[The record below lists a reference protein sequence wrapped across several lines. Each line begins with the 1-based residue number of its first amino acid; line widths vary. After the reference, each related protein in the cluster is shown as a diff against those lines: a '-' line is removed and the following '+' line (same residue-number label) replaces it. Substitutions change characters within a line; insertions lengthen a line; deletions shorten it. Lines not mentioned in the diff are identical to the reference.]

1 MPVASARRGAI
12 GDGGGRWVLLRRI
25 VANALRVDTSTTI
38 QTDESAR
45 LVALDV
51 VRGVAVL
58 GILAA
63 NIIGMGQPMAA
74 YGWPGG
80 FLVPTGPADEW
91 LWGAQLVL
99 VDGKFRGL
107 FTLLFGAGMVLF
119 ERRAAARGQ
128 AGGLLARRLGW
139 LALFGLAHWALLWR
153 GDILLTYAVAGLTV
167 LPFLAWPAH
176 KQLALGL
183 AGYLVGTAMILAVTV
198 ALTLVDPTGLAEI
211 AAGDRADGLAEAAL
225 MLGGNHGAV
234 VGHAVGAHLNDLV
247 ASVLWALFETVP
259 LLLIGMSLVRFG
271 LFDGSADRERQRRW
285 GWALW
290 VAGTAATSVLA
301 ARALDGGLSYADSL
315 IAAAWAPFPAL
326 AATLGLI
333 ALLALWGQSADG
345 WLAHRLADAGRCAFS
360 NYIGSSALALA
371 VFSGWGL
378 GLFGKYGRLELY
390 GVMFVFWALMLAWPG
405 WWLARFRHGP
415 LEWLWRCLTYGR
427 RLPFSLP

>member
-1 MPVASARRGAI
+1 MKTSQTPAPSSSSNL
-12 GDGGGRWVLLRRI
+12 GGEG
-25 VANALRVDTSTTI
+25 
-38 QTDESAR
+38 ER
-45 LVALDV
+45 LVALDL

-80 FLVPTGPADEW
+80 FLVPPRPVDDW

-99 VDGKFRGL
+99 IDGKFRGL

-119 ERRAAARGQ
+119 ARSAAARGL
-128 AGGLLARRLGW
+128 GDGLLARRLGW

-153 GDILLTYAVAGLTV
+153 GDILLTYAVAGFV
-167 LPFLAWPAH
+167 ALPMLAWPPS
-176 KQLALGL
+176 KQFTLGVT
-183 AGYLVGTAMILAVTV
+183 GYLVGAATIAAVTA
-198 ALTLVDPTGLAEI
+198 ALTMIDPGGLVEI
-211 AAGDRADGLAEAAL
+211 AAEDRADGLTEAAL

-234 VGHAVGAHLNDLV
+234 IAHALSAHLSDLV

-259 LLLIGMSLVRFG
+259 LLLIGMSLVQRG
-271 LFDGSADRERQRRW
+271 LFDGGADPRRQRRW

-290 VAGTAATSVLA
+290 LAGTAGTMAIA
-301 ARALDGGLSYADSL
+301 AGALDGGIDYADTLRS
-315 IAAAWAPFPAL
+315 AAWTTFPAL

-333 ALLALWGQSADG
+333 ALLALWGQSAKG
-345 WLAHRLADAGRCAFS
+345 WLALRLADAGRCAFS

-378 GLFGKYGRLELY
+378 GLFGQLGRLELY
-390 GVMFVFWALMLAWPG
+390 VVMLAFWALMLAWPN

-415 LEWLWRCLTYGR
+415 LEWLWRCLTYDKLLPLR
-427 RLPFSLP
+427 R